1 MSNSPFGKLN
11 LRDLINGLVVA
22 FLTASLTGLVQILD
36 SGVLPSLAELKSAGL
51 AGVVAS
57 LAYLLKNL
65 VTNSQG
71 EMAMVEQGA
80 GEDVA

>member
-22 FLTASLTGLVQILD
+22 FLTASLTALAQILD
-36 SGVLPSLAELKSAGL
+36 SGLLPSLAELKSAGL

-71 EMAMVEQGA
+71 EMAKVEQSA

>member
-22 FLTASLTGLVQILD
+22 FLTAAITGLTQILD

-71 EMAMVEQGA
+71 EVAKVEQGV

>member
-1 MSNSPFGKLN
+1 MNNSPFGKLN

-71 EMAMVEQGA
+71 EVAKVEQGA

>member
-22 FLTASLTGLVQILD
+22 FLTTSLTALAQILD
-36 SGVLPSLAELKSAGL
+36 SGVLPSLVELKSAGL

-71 EMAMVEQGA
+71 EVAKVEQGA